1 MRQTS
6 GSIMCPSCGQLVG
19 VNDAQCY
26 HCGRR
31 NPGLWGFAPLLRSI
45 GLDVGFAPLI
55 LWACGALYI
64 ASLAIDLEGVGMNG
78 LFNLISPSGRSLYK
92 LGASGAVPV
101 FGYGRWWTVLSAAW
115 LHGSLLHI
123 VFNMMWVRDLVPAI
137 THLYG
142 SARTVILYT
151 IASILGFAASS
162 AAGAYLT
169 FMPRV
174 LRGGVGITVGA
185 SAPVFGLIGALVYYG
200 RRSGSRLISE
210 QAKSMAMGG
219 IVFGFLM
226 PGIDNWAHIGGFAGG
241 YLAGRFLDPMLP
253 ERGNHVVAAIVCLVL
268 SAASVAASVLLGLPA
283 VR

>member
-6 GSIMCPSCGQLVG
+6 GSLLCPSCGQLAG

-31 NPGLWGFAPLLRSI
+31 NPGFWGFAPLLRSI
-45 GLDVGFAPLI
+45 GLEAGFAPLI
-55 LWACGALYI
+55 LWSCGALYI
-64 ASLAIDLEGVGMNG
+64 ASLAMDLEGVRMSG
-78 LFNLISPSGRSLYK
+78 LFGLVAPSVSSLYV
-92 LGASGAVPV
+92 LGSSGAIPV
-101 FGYGRWWTVLSAAW
+101 FRYDRWWTVLSAAW

-123 VFNMMWVRDLVPAI
+123 VFNMMWVRDLVPVI

-162 AAGAYLT
+162 LAGEYLT
-169 FMPRV
+169 FMPRA
-174 LRGGVGITVGA
+174 LRGAGFTVGA

-210 QAKSMAMGG
+210 QARSMAMGG

-241 YLAGRFLDPMLP
+241 YLAGRFLDPLLP
-253 ERGNHVVAAIVCLVL
+253 ERGDHVVAALVCLLL
-268 SAASVAASVLLGLPA
+268 SAASIAASVLLGLPA